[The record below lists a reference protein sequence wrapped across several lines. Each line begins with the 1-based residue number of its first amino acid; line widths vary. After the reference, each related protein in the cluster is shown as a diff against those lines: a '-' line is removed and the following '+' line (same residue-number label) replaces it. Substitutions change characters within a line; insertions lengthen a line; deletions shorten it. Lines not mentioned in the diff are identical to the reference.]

1 MSDYALVPEGF
12 KLTKVTKTQ
21 KQAVKDHYK
30 HEDMVALLNNENA
43 ALGVIGL
50 GGVLASGALV
60 GLFMDIIKDQSD
72 LSDKEQNELKQ
83 SFLKASAIMLP
94 INPLVFA
101 PAAAEYTAQRVT
113 DSKLLD
119 DWLSF
124 VTGKEKKT
132 KKDGVD
138 PGVVP
143 GGKGR

>member
-30 HEDMVALLNNENA
+30 HEDMVALLSNENA
-43 ALGVIGL
+43 ALGIIGL

-60 GLFMDIIKDQSD
+60 ALFMDIIKDQSN
-72 LSDKEQNELKQ
+72 LSDKEQGELKQ
-83 SFLKASAIMLP
+83 SFLKASALMLP

-101 PAAAEYTAQRVT
+101 PAAAEYTAQRV
-113 DSKLLD
+113 SEVGVLD
-119 DWLSF
+119 EWISF
-124 VTGKEKKT
+124 VTGKKKT

-138 PGVVP
+138 PGLVP